1 MTILEA
7 YMWDRFEET
16 HRTPEWFR
24 AERYE
29 YCESDYMNKNSKH
42 GKLSG
47 LFSAILSA
55 IF

>member
-1 MTILEA
+1 MTIFEA
-7 YMWDRFEET
+7 YMCDRFEET
-16 HRTPEWFR
+16 HRKPEWFR

-29 YCESDYMNKNSKH
+29 YCESDYMSKNSKH
-42 GKLSG
+42 GKLSS